1 MTGRVSGQGLIFRIF
16 LKFKESKK
24 PTQFKLSNADQEL
37 SSDPEVLKDCLSV
50 NRSRFNAFFTLERAR
65 PWFVTLTTSA
75 AGHDLHQ
82 AFSKQPGINDRK
94 SNFRK
99 SNEPIISELLY
110 VE

>member
-1 MTGRVSGQGLIFRIF
+1 MLINR
-16 LKFKESKK
+16 
-24 PTQFKLSNADQEL
+24 
-37 SSDPEVLKDCLSV
+37 LSV

-75 AGHDLHQ
+75 AGHGLHA

-94 SNFRK
+94 SDFRK
-99 SNEPIISELLY
+99 SNEPIISKLLY